1 MEQDK
6 DENELNQPVTPD
18 GDALYGDM
26 ATEEPERDIEITLPK
41 GNVGGSLGSLSD
53 AESSPN
59 TTDLQITLQYL
70 FPDFKGTILGKV
82 TQAVRSVMFARIS
95 PDVFLNM
102 IYLTVTS
109 VVEQM
114 DADGEEDIDVQAI
127 INMVY
132 TAFSIGLEGKGRI
145 EAAQVYGAAK
155 ENSELE
161 RVAQGLG
168 LNG

>member
-1 MEQDK
+1 MGQDK
-6 DENELNQPVTPD
+6 DENELNQQVTPD
-18 GDALYGDM
+18 GDTLYSDM

-41 GNVGGSLGSLSD
+41 GNGGGSARSLSD
-53 AESSPN
+53 AENSPN

-82 TQAVRSVMFARIS
+82 AQAVRSVMFARIS
-95 PDVFLNM
+95 PDVFLHM

-114 DADGEEDIDVQAI
+114 DADGEDIDVQAI

-145 EAAQVYGAAK
+145 EASQVYGAAK

-161 RVAQGLG
+161 KVAQGLG